1 MIELL
6 FPAFLVSIVLL
17 GIHSYFGLEI
27 IRRGIIFTDLA
38 IGQWAAFGSALSL
51 LLWNGHY
58 IYPLSLSFALG
69 AGLLIGVLSKRK
81 SQQAEPLIGLMYAA
95 GIAGVFLLL
104 ARSPHGMEEIQK
116 LMAYDILFTPLS
128 EVTTTAI
135 FYSLL
140 GGLFFVIRKQQGL
153 LKEGLFFLGF
163 AATVTSSV
171 KLAGVLVVFV
181 LLIGPAVIALSLF
194 RKHLLLWAW
203 GLGTLLNLGALLGS
217 YWLDLPTGYAV
228 VAVQAVAALVIGSLS
243 LLSGRDLAT

>member
-1 MIELL
+1 
-6 FPAFLVSIVLL
+6 
-17 GIHSYFGLEI
+17 
-27 IRRGIIFTDLA
+27 
-38 IGQWAAFGSALSL
+38 
-51 LLWNGHY
+51 
-58 IYPLSLSFALG
+58 
-69 AGLLIGVLSKRK
+69 
-81 SQQAEPLIGLMYAA
+81 MYAA

-128 EVTTTAI
+128 EVTNTAI

-140 GGLFFVIRKQQGL
+140 GGLFFVMRKQQGL
-153 LKEGLFFLGF
+153 LKEGFFFLGF